1 MELLLEALNYID
13 AANCTYQEWVQV
25 GMALKEE
32 GYPVSVWDSWSRNDS
47 RYKEG
52 ECEFKWESFRGG
64 DIKGGTIVQMAKDR
78 GFNISPIKNG
88 VFDFEYQI
96 NESDKDL
103 LNGKNSVHMT
113 GIYQLIK
120 YLETLFQPDE
130 YVGYV
135 TDDVYQDSEGKFKPR
150 YGMYKFKQKDI
161 IANLKSAFDI
171 QDAVGDYKPECGAWI
186 RYNPLDGEGIKNE
199 NVTRFDYA
207 LVECD
212 EISVE
217 EQYKAYKK
225 FNLPIAALVSSGGKS
240 LHAIVK
246 VNAPNHDEYKKR
258 VGILYSFLTKNGLKL
273 DQANK
278 NPSRLSRMPG
288 VIRNGVEQTLLATNI
303 GTKSW
308 NEWIEYIEELNDE
321 LCDFEYISDLMADLP
336 PLSPELIGGLLRRG
350 HKMIVSG
357 ASKAGKSFFLL
368 ELAIALSEGREFLG
382 FKCQKSNVLYVNFEI
397 DRASC
402 ADRIK
407 KIYEALGITKPSPHS
422 FSIWNLRGHAT
433 PLDKLV
439 PKLIRRC
446 KDRAFDCIILDP
458 IYKII
463 TGDENNA
470 SEMGY
475 FCNQFDFIC
484 DGTGASVIYAHHHSK
499 GAQGGKTAQDRA
511 SGSGVFA
518 RDPDAI
524 IDIVELE
531 LDEEIKNS
539 VVDSP
544 LDTGWQ
550 LEFITRDF
558 AEPKPRKI
566 WFKYPI
572 HVIDDKG
579 ILDKSFSRG
588 DPRSNLKQ
596 YKDGSAMTDE
606 EKLNLLNDALDIVGM
621 GTREAKVTEIVKFI
635 EDDPSKHDSKRKAIY
650 DWVKKLFPGKF
661 VIEKGVLKDVPQND
675 SGGEE

>member
-1 MELLLEALNYID
+1 MELILEALNYIN
-13 AANCTYQEWVQV
+13 AADCTYQEWVQV

-32 GYPVSVWDSWSRNDS
+32 GYPVSVWDSWSRNDT
-47 RYKEG
+47 RYHEG
-52 ECEFKWESFRGG
+52 ECDSKWATFGGG
-64 DIKGGTIVQMAKDR
+64 DIKGGTIVQMAKNR
-78 GFNISPIKNG
+78 GFAVTSAKSG
-88 VFDFEYQI
+88 VFDFDYEI
-96 NESDKDL
+96 NEADKSL
-103 LNGKNSVHMT
+103 LAGTNTAGMS
-113 GIYQLIK
+113 GINQLIK
-120 YLETLFQPDE
+120 YLETLFKPDE

-161 IANLKSAFDI
+161 IDNLKSAFDI

-186 RYNPLDGEGIKNE
+186 RYNPLDGIGIKNE

-212 EISVE
+212 EIPVE
-217 EQYKAYKK
+217 DQYKAYKK

-246 VNAPNHDEYKKR
+246 VNAPDYDEYKKR
-258 VGILYSFLTKNGLKL
+258 VGILYNYLTAGGLKL
-273 DQANK
+273 DVANK

-288 VIRNGVEQTLLATNI
+288 VTRNGVEQKLLATNI
-303 GTKSW
+303 GAADW
-308 NEWIEYIEELNDE
+308 NEWLSYMEDLNDE
-321 LCDFEYISDLMADLP
+321 LCDFEYISDLMVDMP

-407 KIYEALGITKPSPHS
+407 KIYEALGIATPTPHA
-422 FSIWNLRGHAT
+422 FSIWNLRGHAM

-439 PKLIRRC
+439 PRLIKRC
-446 KDRAFDCIILDP
+446 KDKGFDCIILDP

-531 LDEEIKNS
+531 LDDEIKNT
-539 VVDSP
+539 VLDSP

-579 ILDKSFSRG
+579 ILNKSFSRG
-588 DPRSNLKQ
+588 DPKGNLKQ
-596 YKDGSAMTDE
+596 YKDGSVLTDE
-606 EKLNLLNDALDIVGM
+606 EKLQMLNEALDIVGM
-621 GTREAKVTEIVKFI
+621 GTREAKVTEIVKYL
-635 EDDPSKHDSKRKAIY
+635 EDDPAKQENRRKKIY
-650 DWVKKLFPGKF
+650 EWVKKIFPGKF
-661 VIEKGVLKDVPQND
+661 VIDRGVLKDFKADD
-675 SGGEE
+675 SGGED

>member
-1 MELLLEALNYID
+1 MELILEALNFID
-13 AANCTYQEWVQV
+13 PASCSYEEWLEV

-32 GYPVSVWDSWSRNDS
+32 GYSVSVWDNWSRSDVD
-47 RYKEG
+47 RYSDTCCQEKWDT
-52 ECEFKWESFRGG
+52 FKSSGV
-64 DIKGGTIVQMAKDR
+64 KGGTIVQLAKDR
-78 GFNISPIKNG
+78 GFSMVSAKAG
-88 VFDFEYQI
+88 VFDFDYEI
-96 NESDKDL
+96 NEPDRDIL
-103 LNGKNSVHMT
+103 TGKKKLSPKE
-113 GIYQLIK
+113 QLIK

-130 YVGYV
+130 FVGYV
-135 TDDVYQDSEGKFKPR
+135 TDDVYQDSEGKYKPR
-150 YGMYKFKQKDI
+150 YGMYKFRQKDI
-161 IANLKSAFDI
+161 IANLKACDDI
-171 QDAVGDYKPECGAWI
+171 CAAVGDYKPECGAWI
-186 RYNPLDGEGIKNE
+186 RYNPLDGEGIKND

-212 EISVE
+212 EISQE
-217 EQYKAYKK
+217 EQYKAYMK
-225 FNLPIAALVSSGGKS
+225 FNLPIACLVSSGGKS

-246 VNAPNHDEYKKR
+246 VNAPNYDEYKKR
-258 VGILYSFLTKNGLKL
+258 VGILYGFLTKGGLKL
-273 DQANK
+273 DGANK

-288 VIRNGVEQTLLATNI
+288 VMRNGNEQTLLATEI
-303 GTKSW
+303 GAKNW
-308 NEWIEYIEELNDE
+308 EEWISYMEELNDD
-321 LCDFEYISDLMADLP
+321 LCDFEYISDLMTDLP
-336 PLSPELIGGLLRRG
+336 PLSPELISGLLRKG

-382 FKCQKSNVLYVNFEI
+382 FKCKKSNVLYVNFEI

-407 KIYEALGITKPSPHS
+407 KIYDALGIKTPTPQA

-446 KDRAFDCIILDP
+446 KNRNFDCIILDP

-499 GAQGGKTAQDRA
+499 GAQGGKNAQDRA

-524 IDIVELE
+524 IDIVELV
-531 LDEEIKNS
+531 LDDEIKNT
-539 VVDSP
+539 VLDSP

-558 AEPKPRKI
+558 AEPRPRKI
-566 WFKYPI
+566 WFKYPV

-579 ILDKSFSRG
+579 ILDKSFSQG
-588 DPRSNLKQ
+588 DPRKNLIQ
-596 YKDGSAMTDE
+596 YKDKTALTDN
-606 EKLNLLNDALDIVGM
+606 EKLQLLNDALDIIGM
-621 GTREAKVTEIVKFI
+621 GKREAKVRDIVNYI
-635 EDDPSKHDSKRKAIY
+635 EDDPTKYETRRKAIY
-650 DWVKKLFPGKF
+650 EWVKKLFPGKF
-661 VIEKGVLKDVPQND
+661 MIDNGVLKDIPND
-675 SGGEE
+675 DEGGQE